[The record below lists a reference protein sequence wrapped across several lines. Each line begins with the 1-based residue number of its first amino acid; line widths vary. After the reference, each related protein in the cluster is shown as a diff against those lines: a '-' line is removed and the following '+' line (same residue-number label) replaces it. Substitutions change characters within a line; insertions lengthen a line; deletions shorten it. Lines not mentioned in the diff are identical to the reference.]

1 MNTLDLIVL
10 ITILT
15 VSVLTITFIYIINV
29 EKKCMRLQEDNAHLE
44 IVLSSI
50 RARKIMLDEENQELR
65 NGMNSYKSAHEKMQ
79 AEVED
84 LESDKEHLN
93 KLLSSKEDRN
103 RQSAV
108 ELQRAEDLKE
118 FTLAVI
124 QLNRIEYKKLL
135 DFVQSIKLSK
145 ANQNLFAEITQNIEL
160 SEYDGSLEEYKNFS
174 THQILKSINFDRL
187 LKFVNENKL

>member
-15 VSVLTITFIYIINV
+15 VSVLTITFIYIINI

-44 IVLSSI
+44 IVLSSV
-50 RARKIMLDEENQELR
+50 RARKTILDEENQVLR

-79 AEVED
+79 ERIED
-84 LESDKEHLN
+84 LESDRE
-93 KLLSSKEDRN
+93 SSI
-103 RQSAV
+103 
-108 ELQRAEDLKE
+108 ELQRAQDLKE

-124 QLNRIEYKKLL
+124 KLNRIEYKKLL

-145 ANQNLFAEITQNIEL
+145 ANQNLFAEITENIEL

-174 THQILKSINFDRL
+174 TNQILKSINFDRL